1 MRRRSYA
8 VWWKEGDGPRQ
19 AGKLELGPLHALL
32 SGNGNGRLAIPL
44 DRITAV
50 GYARGEVVVGRRGQ
64 ATLRIGS
71 LDAPG
76 ALREFAERLASRTS
90 PLPAG

>member
-8 VWWKEGDGPRQ
+8 IWWKEEDGPRQ
-19 AGKLELGPLHALL
+19 AGKLELGALHALP
-32 SGNGNGRLAIPL
+32 SGNGNGRLALPFDQIMGI
-44 DRITAV
+44 D
-50 GYARGEVVVGRRGQ
+50 YARGEVVVRRRGQ

>member
-8 VWWKEGDGPRQ
+8 IWWKEEDGPRQ
-19 AGKLELGPLHALL
+19 AGKLELGALHALL
-32 SGNGNGRLAIPL
+32 SGNGNGRLALPFDQIMG
-44 DRITAV
+44 IE
-50 GYARGEVVVGRRGQ
+50 YARGEVVVRRRGQ